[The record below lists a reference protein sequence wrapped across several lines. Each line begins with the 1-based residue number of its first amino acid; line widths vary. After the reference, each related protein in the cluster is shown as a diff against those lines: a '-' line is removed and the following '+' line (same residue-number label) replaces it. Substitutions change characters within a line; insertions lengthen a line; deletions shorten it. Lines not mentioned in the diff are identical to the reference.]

1 MHCLLVS
8 GVASAILSREIRS
21 LAAQSDANATVNVA
35 AVSDVAQSADT
46 TSVFGA
52 ALAATAAADAATTV
66 AADVMFAP
74 EFAARVALAVD
85 EAIWAEISN
94 DAALWLQ
101 HADQVDG
108 TLQIDVSPLWFGK
121 KTSREGLETFTLK
134 TPCGGHAR

>member
-52 ALAATAAADAATTV
+52 ALAATAAADAAATV

-108 TLQIDVSPLWFGK
+108 TLQIDVSHCGSV
-121 KTSREGLETFTLK
+121 KTL
-134 TPCGGHAR
+134 